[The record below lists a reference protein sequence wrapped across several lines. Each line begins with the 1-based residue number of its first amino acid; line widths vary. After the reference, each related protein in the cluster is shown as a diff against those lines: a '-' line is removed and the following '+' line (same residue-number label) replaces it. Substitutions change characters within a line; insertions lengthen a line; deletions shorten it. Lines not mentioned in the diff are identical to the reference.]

1 MKRTILTLG
10 LATLTGVLNARDV
23 DDQIRYATYSPYFH
37 DLFVDMG
44 FNFFSWGGGKA
55 DLEKGTAEIPDAP
68 YEREVLRRL
77 ANEGA
82 EVIVNFGLNRNPC
95 LDERFARVGRDG
107 RRLTRANDKKKRPV
121 GDPSHPGCAELIEN
135 AARALGKAYA
145 DLGEKSL
152 VGFRGVEEVRLHSQ
166 PSFAPEN
173 HAAYRAYAGVDIP
186 AEAQGRAAPHWSKIK
201 DFPADRI
208 VDEEFP
214 LLKYYRWF
222 WQQGDGWAGAN
233 DAASRGFAA
242 GAGARPVVSV
252 YAPVLR
258 MPFLWGIGG
267 HNSHLAEWTYLTPF
281 PFNIRYQ
288 IAEMQASAR
297 GTGAAIIPGVDGV
310 IRTGVVLPPKR
321 NPDPLPDWYR
331 PWEGT
336 GFVTVPPD
344 WAREAF
350 WLMCSRRSEGIA
362 LAVATPVVGLAPGAS
377 YWAPKT
383 NDETCDAVR
392 EVMQTLAVPLGPLL
406 KNMPERAPEV
416 AILESYASVIL
427 SGQAPWDWRTTARS
441 FGELAA
447 LANLDQYALFE
458 EEIARDGIPPSV
470 RAILLP
476 DCPVLTKTTAAKLR
490 EFQARGGRLVASKT
504 LAPGLKADAQLPA
517 FEKVLPESRN
527 QKGEAEGRERA
538 MRATAAAIKATLG
551 FPLFAESDND
561 ALLLSVRSSG
571 SADVVFAVNDRR
583 TYGDYIGPW
592 KMAMDKGAPNRGEIR
607 LRRAAGAVYDL
618 VRHVSVPF
626 ACEGEVTRI
635 PVAYET
641 CDGKA
646 LLVAARPLSPLAVSA
661 RDGRLSVTSADKD
674 VMLPFGVYA
683 RNGKLVVAGILRDG
697 AWERPLPPDADEVVN
712 FATGERTPVVP
723 RLAIGMSGF
732 SKAVCNEAGVR
743 RLKDIGADFASGVR
757 FDDTATLDL
766 FQKYGLRAVVSGLPG
781 WWGGGK
787 KNAPGTMAEKRPV
800 AAFEKA
806 LETFRPHFAMRAI
819 TLGDEPSKL
828 DFAHFGKV
836 SAAVA
841 ARCGGVKPCTP
852 IFPDY
857 GSLVSIG
864 DEAAKRQLGTDSY
877 EDYVTSWCASVPTT
891 AEVCI
896 DFYPYSAPAETR
908 ASYFLRRFRTQGI
921 GATCAKACGKPLAL
935 YVQANSLV
943 PDFEMTL
950 PRLRYL
956 AYTALAYGPSTLKFT
971 CYTPSF
977 WTNNILTVTGE
988 PTARYYAVQRLIRE
1002 LRAFD
1007 AEYMGY
1013 AWLGT
1018 RYIGFSEAELA
1029 AIGGSA
1035 APVGYETP
1043 YATIRAKDGVKC
1055 VVGDFIARDGSG
1067 LHAVLIARA
1076 DDPEGGKGAV
1086 SRVGVVATRRP
1097 IAVGPRGRVMPVQDK
1112 KNGAW
1117 SYPVAADGCVFVKEV
1132 PKGER

>member
-1 MKRTILTLG
+1 MKRIAIAAGAAVLLPCLLG
-10 LATLTGVLNARDV
+10 ARDV

-44 FNFFSWGGGKA
+44 FNFFSWGKGVA
-55 DLEKGTAEIPDAP
+55 NLEKGTAEIPNAL
-68 YEREVLRRL
+68 YEREVLKRL
-77 ANEGA
+77 ENEGA
-82 EVIVNFGLNRNPC
+82 EVIVNFGLNRNAY
-95 LDERFARVGRDG
+95 LDERFARIGRDG
-107 RRLTRANDKKKRPV
+107 KRLTRSNDKKGRPV
-121 GDPSHPGCAELIEN
+121 CDPSRSGCPELIEG
-135 AARALGKAYA
+135 AARALAKAYA
-145 DLGEKSL
+145 DLGATAV
-152 VGFRGVEEVRLHSQ
+152 VGFRGVEEVRLWSQ

-186 AEAQGRAAPHWSKIK
+186 AEAQDRAAPHWSKIK

-208 VDEEFP
+208 VDEDFP
-214 LLKYYRWF
+214 LLKYYRWY
-222 WQQGDGWAGAN
+222 WQHGDGWAGAN
-233 DAASRGFAA
+233 DAASKGFAE
-242 GAGARPVVSV
+242 GAGGRPVVSV
-252 YAPVLR
+252 YAPALR
-258 MPFLWGIGG
+258 MPYLWGIGG

-310 IRTGVVLPPKR
+310 IRTGVVLPLKR

-350 WLMCSRRSEGIA
+350 WLMCARRSDGIA
-362 LAVATPVVGLAPGAS
+362 LAVATPVVGLAPGDS

-383 NDETCDAVR
+383 NDGTCDAIR
-392 EVMQTLAVPLGPLL
+392 EVMQSLAVPLGPLL

-416 AILESYASVIL
+416 AILESYASAIL
-427 SGQAPWDWRTTARS
+427 SGQAPWDWRTTVRS
-441 FGELAA
+441 FGELAV

-458 EEIARDGIPPSV
+458 EEIARDGIPASV
-470 RAILLP
+470 KAILLP

-490 EFQARGGRLVASKT
+490 EFQARGGRLIAAET
-504 LAPGLKADAQLPA
+504 LAPGLTADAQLPA
-517 FEKVLPESRN
+517 FSKVLPESRN
-527 QKGEAEGRERA
+527 QKSEAEGRELA
-538 MRATAAAIKATLG
+538 MRATAAEIKATLG

-561 ALLLSVRSSG
+561 ALLLSVRSYG

-592 KMAMDKGAPNRGEIR
+592 RMAMEKGMPNRGEIR
-607 LRRAAGAVYDL
+607 LRRKAGAVYDL
-618 VRHVSVPF
+618 VRHMPVPF
-626 ACEGEVTRI
+626 ACEDEMTRI

-646 LLVAARPLSPLAVSA
+646 LLVAARPLAPLTVSVA
-661 RDGRLSVTSADKD
+661 DGRLSVASADKD
-674 VMLPFGVYA
+674 VMVPFGVYA
-683 RNGKLVVAGILRDG
+683 QNGKLIVAGILRDG
-697 AWERPLPPDADEVVN
+697 EWERPLPPGAYEVMN
-712 FATGERTPVVP
+712 FATGERMPVVP

-732 SKAVCNEAGVR
+732 SQAVCNEAGVR
-743 RLKDIGADFASGVR
+743 RLKDIGADFASGVK

-766 FQKYGLRAVVSGLPG
+766 FQKYGLRAVVGGLPR

-800 AAFEKA
+800 AAFEQV
-806 LETFRPHFAMRAI
+806 LENFRPHFAMREI

-828 DFAHFGKV
+828 DFAHFEKV
-836 SAAVA
+836 AAAVVS
-841 ARCGGVKPCTP
+841 RCGWVRPHTP

-857 GSLVSIG
+857 GSLISIG
-864 DEAAKRQLGTDSY
+864 DEAAKAQLGTDSY
-877 EDYVTSWCASVPTT
+877 EDYVTSWCRTVPSASD
-891 AEVCI
+891 VCI

-908 ASYFLRRFRTQGI
+908 ASYFLRRFRTQEI
-921 GATCAKACGKPLAL
+921 GAKCAKACGKPLSL

-950 PRLRYL
+950 PRMRYL
-956 AYTALAYGPSTLKFT
+956 AYTALAYGPSTLNFT

-1007 AEYMGY
+1007 AEYLGY
-1013 AWLGT
+1013 AWVGT

-1035 APVGYETP
+1035 EPVGYETP
-1043 YATIRAKDGVKC
+1043 YATVVAKGAAKY

-1076 DDPEGGKGAV
+1076 DDPEGAGGAV
-1086 SRVGVVATRRP
+1086 CRVGVAVSARP
-1097 IAVGPRGRVMPVQDK
+1097 LAVGPRGRVMPVQDK
-1112 KNGAW
+1112 KNKAW
-1117 SYPVAADGCVFVKEV
+1117 TYAVASDGCIFVKEV
-1132 PKGER
+1132 KGN